1 MSDETTPAGKGLS
14 DEEMVQQVAEQTSS
28 DLKVED
34 AFARESDGAT
44 SQTEAAKQ
52 DAHEAQ

>member
-1 MSDETTPAGKGLS
+1 MRDNTTPAGQGLT
-14 DEEMVQQVAEQTSS
+14 DEEMLEQVAEQTSS

-44 SQTEAAKQ
+44 SDTEAAKQ
-52 DAHEAQ
+52 DADEAE